1 MRQVTRH
8 MNPASDQLGPVGLV
22 VGAEDNVWADQIRSK
37 NAGIN
42 ARQTAASDSIGLSAV
57 RTDRLWVNGAWPV
70 VPELESPYS
79 RG

>member
-22 VGAEDNVWADQIRSK
+22 VGAEDGVWADQIRSK

-42 ARQTAASDSIGLSAV
+42 ARQTAAIG
-57 RTDRLWVNGAWPV
+57 
-70 VPELESPYS
+70 
-79 RG
+79 